1 MIVRDSVVIE
11 ANPTVVWQVF
21 TDVERWPEWT
31 ASVSEVRFVQGSTV
45 EVGARVRI
53 KQPRLPVVTWRVT
66 ELEPGTSWSW
76 VAGGPGARTVARHTV
91 TATGDGSTLVEQ
103 SIEQR
108 GALGRLI
115 GRLIRRL
122 TERYVAMEGAGL
134 KRRCE
139 QPITV

>member
-1 MIVRDSVVIE
+1 MIVKDSVVIE
-11 ANPTVVWQVF
+11 ADPTVVWQVF

-53 KQPRLPVVTWRVT
+53 KQPRLPVVAWRVT

-76 VAGGPGARTVARHTV
+76 VAGGPGVRTVARHTV

-108 GALGRLI
+108 GALGRFI
-115 GRLIRRL
+115 GHLLRRL

>member
-1 MIVRDSVVIE
+1 MIVKDSVVIE
-11 ANPTVVWQVF
+11 ADPTVVWQVF
-21 TDVERWPEWT
+21 TDVQRWPEWT

-45 EVGARVRI
+45 KVGVRVRI

-66 ELEPGTSWSW
+66 DLEPGTSWSW
-76 VAGGPGARTVARHTV
+76 VAGGPGVRTVARHIV

-108 GALGRLI
+108 GVLGRFI
-115 GRLIRRL
+115 GLLIRRL

-134 KRRCE
+134 QRRCE